1 MADSPRRASVRTE
14 QIEAVREVLGW
25 TQNGRQQTEYD
36 DAMED
41 TLADIV
47 DAVNK
52 VARDRT
58 ASDG

>member
-1 MADSPRRASVRTE
+1 VADPRRPSVRTE
-14 QIEAVREVLGW
+14 QIEAAREVLGW
-25 TQNGRQQTEYD
+25 THNDDEYD
-36 DAMED
+36 DSLDD

-58 ASDG
+58 ATDG

>member
-1 MADSPRRASVRTE
+1 MADSPRRPSVRTE
-14 QIEAVREVLGW
+14 QIEAAREVLGW
-25 TQNGRQQTEYD
+25 TPNGDEYD

-52 VARDRT
+52 VARDR
-58 ASDG
+58 AAGDD